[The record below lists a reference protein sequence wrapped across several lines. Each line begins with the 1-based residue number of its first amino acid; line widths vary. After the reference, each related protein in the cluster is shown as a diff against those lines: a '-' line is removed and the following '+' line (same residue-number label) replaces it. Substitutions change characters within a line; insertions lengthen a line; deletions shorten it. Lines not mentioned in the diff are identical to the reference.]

1 MTYIPTNR
9 EMLSLSIAFLFPYTL
24 AITVGVD
31 LSYSIAFGL
40 LAVLIV
46 LILLLIHSVSVSR
59 EVRRLDERV
68 TEHDCG
74 MFDFE
79 EDLRDVA
86 GARTPMNELARD
98 RHPAYRARRI
108 QDHENRGGHN
118 V

>member
-46 LILLLIHSVSVSR
+46 LILLLIHSV
-59 EVRRLDERV
+59 
-68 TEHDCG
+68 HDRG

-86 GARTPMNELARD
+86 FTRKANYELASD

-118 V
+118 A